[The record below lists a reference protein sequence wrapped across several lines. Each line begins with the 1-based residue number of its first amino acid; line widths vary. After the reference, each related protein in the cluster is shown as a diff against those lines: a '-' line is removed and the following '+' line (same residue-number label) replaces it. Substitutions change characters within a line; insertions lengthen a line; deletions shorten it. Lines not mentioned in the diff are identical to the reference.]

1 MWHYYFSCDNLKVFS
16 IQINRMHCGVKL
28 QYNLNRG
35 SQGCDRNLQTESGDN
50 GARPGGGR
58 ACNTVRSNLR

>member
-1 MWHYYFSCDNLKVFS
+1 
-16 IQINRMHCGVKL
+16 MHCGVKL